1 MNPRPGDWLLLYQ
14 RGSLDAGL
22 DFLFFFFFGLDFL
35 VALLPYLQHGDSNP
49 FLESLSFV
57 A

>member
-22 DFLFFFFFGLDFL
+22 DFL
-35 VALLPYLQHGDSNP
+35 VALWPYLQHGDSNP